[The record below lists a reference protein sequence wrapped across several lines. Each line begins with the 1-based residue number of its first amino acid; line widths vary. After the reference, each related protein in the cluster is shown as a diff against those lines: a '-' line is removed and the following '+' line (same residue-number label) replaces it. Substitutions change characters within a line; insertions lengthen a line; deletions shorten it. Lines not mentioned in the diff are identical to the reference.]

1 MLHAAQPATAASGVV
16 VCLAALRGGAGRST
30 RSIKKQLQLG
40 LQRKMKRHGG
50 KGGSGGVNGDGSGG
64 YPTQVG
70 AAGVVRRPSSASA
83 QGDAGPRA
91 GLLRRADRNVLHDKH
106 RASAVPAA
114 ARALLE
120 RSEAVVAGPGV
131 PRLPDRQE
139 QAPVS
144 YLPPARAASRERA
157 PAGDTGEKRSPRDAW
172 EWHAGPAEKDSSQR
186 AYTGSLNRILERAD
200 VLLEVLDAR
209 DPDGCRTRKVEEY
222 IQSNR
227 PEVLLVLVL
236 NKIDLVPPNV
246 TAAWVRHLK
255 AYYPVVLFK
264 SGTRLHRGDT
274 IAHAKTRAAGA
285 TQKQLGTG
293 DCVGG
298 EELLQVLKKLCQSHA
313 GFGGKTKISVA
324 VVGQPN
330 VGKSSLIN
338 SLVRQKVAF
347 TGDRPG
353 ITKTLQTLHLD
364 KDIILFDTPGVVV
377 ESAAEGFSSEAQL
390 ALRNCVPADKI
401 SNFVAVVDLML
412 HRCDKRV
419 LMEHYGIESEVHT
432 ASHLLR
438 AIAQKRG
445 KLLRGGEPDEEAA
458 ARALLKDWNS
468 GALKYYM
475 MPPAVDQSRIL
486 ETSVVTEFAKEFNID
501 DM

>member
-1 MLHAAQPATAASGVV
+1 MPGQVPPL
-16 VCLAALRGGAGRST
+16 CLAALRGGAGRST

-50 KGGSGGVNGDGSGG
+50 KGGSGRGSDGVGGG
-64 YPTQVG
+64 YPAQVG
-70 AAGVVRRPSSASA
+70 AAGVVRRPASASA
-83 QGDAGPRA
+83 QDDVGPRA
-91 GLLRRADRNVLHDKH
+91 GLLRRADKTVLHDKH

-120 RSEAVVAGPGV
+120 RPEAGAGPGV
-131 PRLPDRQE
+131 HRLPDRQE
-139 QAPVS
+139 QAQVS
-144 YLPPARAASRERA
+144 YLPPARAASRERG

-172 EWHAGPAEKDSSQR
+172 EWHAGSAEKDSSQR

-255 AYYPVVLFK
+255 ADYPVVLFK

-412 HRCDKRV
+412 QRCDKRV

-445 KLLRGGEPDEEAA
+445 KLLRGGEPDEDSA

-475 MPPAVDQSRIL
+475 MPPAVDHSRIL

>member
-1 MLHAAQPATAASGVV
+1 
-16 VCLAALRGGAGRST
+16 
-30 RSIKKQLQLG
+30 
-40 LQRKMKRHGG
+40 MKRPGG
-50 KGGSGGVNGDGSGG
+50 GGGGGV
-64 YPTQVG
+64 PAQVG
-70 AAGVVRRPSSASA
+70 AAGVVRRPALA
-83 QGDAGPRA
+83 KGGPDARGPT
-91 GLLRRADRNVLHDKH
+91 RRADKSVLHDKH

-114 ARALLE
+114 AWALLGGPE
-120 RSEAVVAGPGV
+120 AGPGAPCPPDH
-131 PRLPDRQE
+131 PRQA

-144 YLPPARAASRERA
+144 YLPPARGA
-157 PAGDTGEKRSPRDAW
+157 PPGRQHAGDGGEGSSPRDSW
-172 EWHAGPAEKDSSQR
+172 QWHAAAADKDSSQR
-186 AYTGSLNRILERAD
+186 AYTGFLNRILERAD

-222 IQSNR
+222 IQSKR
-227 PEVLLVLVL
+227 PEVLLVLVI

-246 TAAWVRHLK
+246 SAAWVRHLR
-255 AYYPVVLFK
+255 ADYPVVLFK
-264 SGTRLHRGDT
+264 SGTRLHRGST
-274 IAHAKTRAAGA
+274 VAHAKTRAADA

-298 EELLQVLKKLCQSHA
+298 EELLQVLKKLCQTHA
-313 GFGGKTKISVA
+313 GFGGKAKISVA

-338 SLVRQKVAF
+338 SLVRHKAAS

-364 KDIILFDTPGVVV
+364 KDIVLFDTPGVVV

-401 SNFVAVVDLML
+401 ENLLAVVDLML
-412 HRCDKRV
+412 QRCDKEV
-419 LMEHYGIESEVHT
+419 LMEHYGIQSEVHT

-438 AIAQKRG
+438 AIAQRRG

-475 MPPAVDQSRIL
+475 MPPVIDESRIL

>member
-1 MLHAAQPATAASGVV
+1 
-16 VCLAALRGGAGRST
+16 
-30 RSIKKQLQLG
+30 
-40 LQRKMKRHGG
+40 MKRHGG

-91 GLLRRADRNVLHDKH
+91 GLLRRADKTVLHDKH

-120 RSEAVVAGPGV
+120 RPEAGAGPGV
-131 PRLPDRQE
+131 HRLPDRQE
-139 QAPVS
+139 QAQVS
-144 YLPPARAASRERA
+144 YLPPARAASRERG

-255 AYYPVVLFK
+255 ADYPVVLFK

-412 HRCDKRV
+412 QRCDKRV

-445 KLLRGGEPDEEAA
+445 KLLRGGEPDEDSA

-475 MPPAVDQSRIL
+475 MPPAVDHSRIL